1 MPEGRD
7 FNEPTHVRRSDP
19 RSRRLGTLNASVFQ
33 QTTAVGV
40 NEAAHAGWKA
50 RVTFALP
57 STPKLASTLQTSGRN
72 ITPGCFKSGSERGEE
87 CSYRTFQAGK
97 RARGALPQGVLPGET
112 SRERARRTVHLVR

>member
-40 NEAAHAGWKA
+40 NEAAEDRLRK
-50 RVTFALP
+50 
-57 STPKLASTLQTSGRN
+57 
-72 ITPGCFKSGSERGEE
+72 
-87 CSYRTFQAGK
+87 
-97 RARGALPQGVLPGET
+97 
-112 SRERARRTVHLVR
+112 